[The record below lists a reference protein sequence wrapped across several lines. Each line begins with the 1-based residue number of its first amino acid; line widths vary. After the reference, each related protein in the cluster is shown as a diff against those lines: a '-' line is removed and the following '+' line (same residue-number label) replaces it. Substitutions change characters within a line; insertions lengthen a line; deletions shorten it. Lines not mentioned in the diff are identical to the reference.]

1 MTKIFKF
8 GGASIKDKK
17 SINRVVQIIQKNRHN
32 QLIIVF
38 SAMGKVT
45 NMLER
50 IVNDFVN
57 NNNPKEELQKIKNYH
72 YQIIEELF
80 DKDDLIYNDIDNL
93 LLEIE
98 WVFDEGNHN
107 SYGYIYDQIV
117 VIGELLSSCILSK
130 YLKKN
135 GFEHILID
143 ARDIIRTNSDY
154 QNASVDWSFTDSSI
168 KQKIKNKNYITQG
181 FISCN
186 SENIN
191 TTLGREGSDFTA
203 AILAYSLNAQEVTIW
218 KDVPGLMNS
227 DPKYFKEPTLFKNI
241 SFDEAIELAYYG
253 AKVIHP
259 RTIQPLKKKN
269 IPLYIK
275 SFYTPEEEG
284 TLISSQPELI
294 PLVPSFI
301 VKKNQILLSISDS
314 NLSFIVEDHISKIFL
329 LLLKYSIRVNLM
341 QNSAVSFSICF
352 DNEKNKVIKF
362 RNEVIKNF
370 KVVYNENVNLYTI
383 RNYKK
388 DSVSQLLNNKK
399 ILLEQRSRNTIQ
411 LIAK

>member
-98 WVFDEGNHN
+98 WVFDEENHN